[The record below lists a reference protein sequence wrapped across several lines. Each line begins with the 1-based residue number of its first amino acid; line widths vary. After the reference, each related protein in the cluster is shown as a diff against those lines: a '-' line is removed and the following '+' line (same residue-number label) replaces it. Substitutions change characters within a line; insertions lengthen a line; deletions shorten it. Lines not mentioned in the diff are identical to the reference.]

1 MGYDRQKTRSQYA
14 FKRLIQGVVTH
25 AGHELHQHV
34 FRAGERRHA
43 AFGQKAAGHVRIE
56 YLRAKKQAQIHAC
69 LTAGGMD
76 LFQTLMKL
84 LFVDLLDARR
94 DVRGGDDR
102 SRAAAVSPLRHFQRH
117 LQALRAV
124 VDAIEQM
131 VMDVRK
137 ASHHRAFFAGADAR
151 TPLLPP
157 DLDGVR

>member
-1 MGYDRQKTRSQYA
+1 
-14 FKRLIQGVVTH
+14 
-25 AGHELHQHV
+25 
-34 FRAGERRHA
+34 
-43 AFGQKAAGHVRIE
+43 
-56 YLRAKKQAQIHAC
+56 
-69 LTAGGMD
+69 MD
-76 LFQTLMKL
+76 LFKTLMKL

-124 VDAIEQM
+124 VDAVEQM

-137 ASHHRAFFAGADAR
+137 PSHHRVFFAGADAR
-151 TPLLPP
+151 APLLPP